1 VFTKS
6 RIASLLAAV
15 ALGALAFG
23 APAQAGS
30 GINVPVGD
38 LPHQACGTTVPVVGD
53 AVPLNNALPA
63 KQCVASPG
71 KFIGGVT
78 GDLMKPQAVPQQ

>member
-1 VFTKS
+1 MFKKTCFAAV
-6 RIASLLAAV
+6 LAA
-15 ALGALAFG
+15 AAIGAMAFA

-30 GINVPVGD
+30 GVNVPVGD
-38 LPHQACGTTVPVVGD
+38 LPHQVCGTTVPVVGG

-71 KFIGGVT
+71 RFIGGT
-78 GDLMKPQAVPQQ
+78 TAELMKPQQLPK